1 MKREYAQKPHTVSVV
16 QLNARDAEVMLRENI
31 SAEIRNTASGPEGG
45 QETVYTAQEYTI
57 IVPWR
62 EGLEE
67 AVNANFGDWLD
78 MARKREMDALLPEK
92 LAEIS
97 AACRSTIIGG
107 CTVTLADGTEEHFA
121 LEETDQINLNA
132 AFAAVEQGAAGY
144 PYHADGQLCR
154 MYLAADINAIA
165 AAATAHK
172 LYHTTYCNH
181 LLMWAR
187 RATSADELASIYY
200 GAELPEDLAAN
211 MAQVIA
217 NASGN

>member
-1 MKREYAQKPHTVSVV
+1 M
-16 QLNARDAEVMLRENI
+16 
-31 SAEIRNTASGPEGG
+31 GPEAG
-45 QETVYTAQEYTI
+45 QITVYLADEYTI

-67 AVNANFGDWLD
+67 AVKANISEWLTI
-78 MARKREMDALLPEK
+78 ARKREVDELLPGK
-92 LAEIS
+92 LAEIT
-97 AACRSTIIGG
+97 AACHAAIVNG
-107 CTVTLADGTEEHFA
+107 CTVTVTGGSIEHFS

-132 AFAAVEQGAAGY
+132 AYSAVEQGADGY

-154 MYLAADINAIA
+154 IYPAADINAIA
-165 AAATAHK
+165 TAATAHK

-187 RATSADELASIYY
+187 RATSADELTTIFY
-200 GAELPEDLAAN
+200 GATLPEDLATN

-217 NASGN
+217 DASGN